1 MAKKSNRL
9 PYQVK
14 EQQMKGW
21 RVIIVN
27 KEIILIA
34 KKEKRRLWDVSLQ
47 KFVCDWNSFFDSPV
61 RENQEI
67 LEAQPANLCPVEA

>member
-34 KKEKRRLWDVSLQ
+34 KKEKRRLWDVNLK
-47 KFVCDWNSFFDSPV
+47 KFVCNWDSFFDSPV
-61 RENQEI
+61 QENQEV
-67 LEAQPANLCPVEA
+67 LEAQPADLCPVEV